1 MNINT
6 KYDVGH
12 TFVVPRVRKRY
23 ETLELDHDGETWI
36 REVETYEPYIKIK
49 KIVKITIQVDKKGT
63 SLFYGVIDADEDPM
77 KDFLHQQYREDQ
89 ITNHTESEAWYIAR
103 QYASREKEHFG
114 EW

>member
-6 KYDVGH
+6 KYNVGH

-23 ETLELDHDGETWI
+23 ETLELDHEGETWI
-36 REVETYEPYIKIK
+36 REVETYEPYIKLK

-63 SLFYGVIDADEDPM
+63 SLFYGVIDADEDPD

-89 ITNHTESEAWYIAR
+89 ITNYNESDAWYIAR
-103 QYASREKEHFG
+103 QYAGREKEHFG